1 MQCWSKLKRTK
12 EILTQSKCKKK
23 KITENIEMHHTVLWH
38 MLCDVFCVAGE
49 FEIPSLILLSVI
61 YKKLIGS
68 ASFRVHTPQ
77 IPKGAEPLYQ
87 WLEKDI
93 TLIYININ
101 LFICLTQAGHLLKVI
116 CILCLVKLNYHWSS
130 TIEISPMSEFIEMLM
145 HRTVS

>member
-1 MQCWSKLKRTK
+1 MNKGDISTIQ
-12 EILTQSKCKKK
+12 IYIYKKK
-23 KITENIEMHHTVLWH
+23 KNYSKYWDASQCIELWH
-38 MLCDVFCVAGE
+38 MLCDVFCIAGE

-87 WLEKDI
+87 WMEKDI

-101 LFICLTQAGHLLKVI
+101 LFIYLTQTGHLLKVI
-116 CILCLVKLNYHWSS
+116 CILCLVKLNYQAQQLKYHPWVNS
-130 TIEISPMSEFIEMLM
+130 
-145 HRTVS
+145 